1 MYVSLSYMYVSLAG
15 ITYMYVY
22 VLHICMCIYMCVSPA
37 GILYV
42 CGIIYMYVYIYV
54 CVSPAGILYVCVTS
68 GYHMYMYHQQD
79 YI

>member
-1 MYVSLSYMYVSLAG
+1 
-15 ITYMYVY
+15 
-22 VLHICMCIYMCVSPA
+22 MCVSPA

-42 CGIIYMYVYIYV
+42 CGITYMYVCIYV